1 MAKKKLLFF
10 TSTRADYG
18 ILQGL
23 MCQVKD
29 NSNFELLTLVTGS
42 HLSSLSGSS
51 LSEIAEDGIPI
62 SERVEIDV
70 LSNSGVGMA
79 KSTGLAIIGF
89 ADAIARQSPDAI
101 VLLGDRFETMAMSQ
115 AALFL
120 RVPVAHIHGGE
131 VSLGSID
138 DTIRHSITKMSDLHF
153 VTCKEHWN
161 RVIQLGEHQSQVFN
175 FGSLS
180 AEKIEKQ
187 NLFKCE
193 ELYSKYGVRDGQQIC
208 VLALHPA
215 SASREHSAEHAKNII
230 RVLDQYKDLKIFI
243 SFSNLEPGGSDIN
256 EVWKDFSISHKGRV
270 VLRESFGWKMHLS
283 LMKYA
288 SIMIGNSSSGIIE
301 AASFKLPVVNIGDR
315 QKGRMCSENVIH
327 SDGCAESLK
336 FAVEKALSPIFQKKI
351 SNLINPYY
359 KQNTSK
365 NIINQ
370 LLLWQPQKTSG
381 FADLKGSWR

>member
-51 LSEIAEDGIPI
+51 LLEIVEDGIPI
-62 SERVEIDV
+62 NERVEIDV
-70 LSNSGVGMA
+70 LSNSGVGTA

-101 VLLGDRFETMAMSQ
+101 VLLGDRFEAMAMSQ
-115 AALFL
+115 AAMFL

-138 DTIRHSITKMSDLHF
+138 DPIRHSITKMSDLHF
-153 VTCKEHWN
+153 VTCDEHWN
-161 RVIQLGEHQSQVFN
+161 RVIQLGEHQSHVFN

-180 AEKIEKQ
+180 VEKIEQ
-187 NLFKCE
+187 QSLFTFKEVC
-193 ELYSKYGVRDGQQIC
+193 SKYGVLNGQRIC
-208 VLALHPA
+208 ILALHPA
-215 SASREHSAEHAKNII
+215 SASSENTVEHAKNII
-230 RVLDQYKDLKIFI
+230 RTLNQYKDLKIFV

-256 EVWKDFSISHKGRV
+256 EVWKNFSISQKDRV

-315 QKGRMCSENVIH
+315 QMGRMCPENVIH
-327 SDGCAESLK
+327 SDGCIESMK
-336 FAVEKALSPIFQKKI
+336 AAIEGALSPIFQKKI
-351 SNLINPYY
+351 RNLINPYY
-359 KQNTSK
+359 KPNTTN

-370 LLLWQPQKTSG
+370 LLRWQPQKIIG
-381 FADLKGSWR
+381 FSDLKGDWR